1 MHMNPSLVTANGQQ
15 LIFVSY
21 VSPNLPTKQL
31 FKTFRVK
38 PPCLTLPYTFYLN
51 SSPEIL
57 KYLCDT
63 GREER

>member
-1 MHMNPSLVTANGQQ
+1 MHMNPCLVTANCQQ

-38 PPCLTLPYTFYLN
+38 PHV
-51 SSPEIL
+51 
-57 KYLCDT
+57 
-63 GREER
+63 

>member
-1 MHMNPSLVTANGQQ
+1 MYMNPCLVTAHCQQ

-38 PPCLTLPYTFYLN
+38 PRVKHCHTLST
-51 SSPEIL
+51 
-57 KYLCDT
+57 
-63 GREER
+63 